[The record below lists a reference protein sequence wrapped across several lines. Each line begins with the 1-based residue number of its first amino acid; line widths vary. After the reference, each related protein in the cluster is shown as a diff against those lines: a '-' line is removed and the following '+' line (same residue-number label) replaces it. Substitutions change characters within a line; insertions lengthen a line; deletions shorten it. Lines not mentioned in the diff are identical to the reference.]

1 MSVDPLAD
9 AVGRRV
15 AAWPRRRIT
24 LVQLESLVVSERPEL
39 NASALLG
46 RRLADV
52 VGALVADGVVEA
64 AKATTRFRGVV
75 LPSSLVR
82 PAAPRARRERPALRY
97 PWRRELAWA
106 AATEGLLY
114 EQLSRLDRW
123 LTANP
128 DPRPAPVKE
137 RSLEIWDNEKLLE
150 GLLRGPLRGHPLP
163 GLALVV
169 VHPPLVVERIS
180 EAGGG
185 LLVENA
191 TTWWSLVTAGRHHVA
206 AGSPTTVGWIAY
218 GAGNQVGAAVPG
230 LAGRAPTAL
239 WYFGDLDARG
249 VRFGAD
255 AARSAA
261 IADMPAVRPHRWLYE
276 TLLTVGRPQDR
287 RGRWTWPEAGLSWLG
302 PEIGGRVASDLATT
316 WLAQEWVSERVLA
329 ADAAWLRP

>member
-1 MSVDPLAD
+1 VSDDPLAD

-24 LVQLESLVVSERPEL
+24 LVELESLVVSERPEL
-39 NASALLG
+39 NASAQLG
-46 RRLADV
+46 RRMADV
-52 VGALVADGVVEA
+52 VGALVTDGVVEA
-64 AKATTRFRGVV
+64 AKGTARFRGVL
-75 LPSSLVR
+75 LPASLVR
-82 PAAPRARRERPALRY
+82 PVTPRARRERPALRY
-97 PWRRELAWA
+97 PWRQELAWA
-106 AATEGLLY
+106 AVTEGLVY
-114 EQLSRLDRW
+114 EQLLQLDRW
-123 LTANP
+123 LTAHP
-128 DPRPAPVKE
+128 SPRPAPVKE

-150 GLLRGPLRGHPLP
+150 RLFRGPLRGHPVP
-163 GLALVV
+163 GLALIV

-191 TTWWSLVTAGRHHVA
+191 TTWWSVVTAGRHLVA

-230 LAGRAPTAL
+230 LASRTPTAL

-249 VRFGAD
+249 IRFAAD

-261 IADMPAVRPHRWLYE
+261 IAGMPAVRPHRWLYE
-276 TLLTVGRPQDR
+276 TLLTVGRPQKR
-287 RGRWTWPEAGLSWLG
+287 RARWTWPEVGLAWLG
-302 PEIGGRVASDLATT
+302 PEIGGRVVSKLTTT

-329 ADAAWLRP
+329 ADDAWLCP